1 MLMCSASIFQTL
13 NVSISQCLTLVSSA
27 QDDYPV
33 LQDPADLANYEE
45 SLVVFEKLIKQEEF
59 LLTLVETLDKQRQ
72 VSKRDKSNIAALMI
86 VSLMDDMSY
95 ITSILKQLLSKLI
108 EE

>member
-1 MLMCSASIFQTL
+1 MKPTS
-13 NVSISQCLTLVSSA
+13 SSA

-33 LQDPADLANYEE
+33 LHDPAELATCEE
-45 SLVVFEKLIKQEEF
+45 SLVVFEKLIKQEQF
-59 LLTLVETLDKQRQ
+59 LLTLVETLDRQRQ

-86 VSLMDDMSY
+86 VSLMDDMNY

-108 EE
+108 SE

>member
-1 MLMCSASIFQTL
+1 M
-13 NVSISQCLTLVSSA
+13 ISPA

-33 LQDPADLANYEE
+33 LHDPADLASYEE
-45 SLVVFEKLIKQEEF
+45 SLVVFEKLVRQEQF
-59 LLTLVETLDKQRQ
+59 LLTLVETLDSQRQ

-95 ITSILKQLLSKLI
+95 ITSILKQLHSKLI
-108 EE
+108 SELVTTLDSQIKQ